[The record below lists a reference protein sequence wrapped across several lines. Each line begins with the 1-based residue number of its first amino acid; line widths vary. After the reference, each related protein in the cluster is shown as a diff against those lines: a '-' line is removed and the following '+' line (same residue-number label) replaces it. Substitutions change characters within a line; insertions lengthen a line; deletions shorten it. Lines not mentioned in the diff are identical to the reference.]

1 MSTTE
6 QVLSDFIDAWNA
18 GRRPRLRDYLA
29 RVPDGPQRD
38 DLADQIGT
46 WLDVAPTPDYDAA
59 TRAEIRAEPV
69 VQQIFEAVGD
79 GEGLWPQL
87 VPRLRERRGWSV
99 AQLAERLVARFGLAS
114 DDEGRTAAYVVQLE
128 RGELDPTRLS
138 RRLVDA
144 LGELLGASPGTL
156 ADAGGFTTVLRPP
169 TMGAALM
176 RADEQPDARF
186 LEDIELLSRAA
197 MRPAPA
203 PMDAVDRLFLGGP
216 EG

>member
-1 MSTTE
+1 MSTTD

-38 DLADQIGT
+38 DLADQIST
-46 WLDVAPTPDYDAA
+46 WLEVAPTPDYDAA

-79 GEGLWPQL
+79 DAGLWPQL

-99 AQLAERLVARFGLAS
+99 AQLAERLVARFGLAR
-114 DDEGRTAAYVVQLE
+114 DDEDRAAAYVAQLE
-128 RGELDPTRLS
+128 RGELEPTRLS

-156 ADAGGFTTVLRPP
+156 ADVSRLPGMLHPP
-169 TMGAALM
+169 AMGSALM
-176 RADEQPDARF
+176 RADEQPDAQF
-186 LEDIELLSRAA
+186 FEDIEALSRAA

-203 PMDAVDRLFLGGP
+203 PLDEVDRLFLGGP
-216 EG
+216 DA

>member
-18 GRRPRLRDYLA
+18 GRRPRMRDYLA
-29 RVPDGPQRD
+29 RVPEGAQRD
-38 DLADQIGT
+38 DLAEQISS
-46 WLDVAPTPDYDAA
+46 WLDIAPPPDYDAA

-69 VQQIFEAVGD
+69 VAQIFEAVRED
-79 GEGLWPQL
+79 AGLWPQL

-114 DDEGRTAAYVVQLE
+114 GDEDRTAAYVAQLE
-128 RGELDPTRLS
+128 RGELEPSRLS

-156 ADAGGFTTVLRPP
+156 ADVSGLPAMLRRP
-169 TMGAALM
+169 TMGSALM
-176 RADEQPDARF
+176 RADEQPEAEF
-186 LEDIELLSRAA
+186 LKDIEILSRAA

-203 PMDAVDRLFLGGP
+203 PMDEVDRLFLGGP
-216 EG
+216 EA